1 MSDQKAAARKSAD
14 ELPASAGNV
23 QGTNGVEADASKIER
38 PTSDS
43 DGPEIGTAT
52 DVAGADEPD
61 CKGLKVRIT
70 AELNIGEMLA
80 EMREDFRSGADR
92 QEAVAEAAAKAI
104 ARRLADEI
112 GKRLSSSGCANNV
125 PAKLNAV
132 YVKIN
137 RQASNSDGPEIGTA
151 SDVLGILAEMREDF
165 RGGDVAGVMVR
176 EYADRIEAAVGGKAT
191 DMAAMV

>member
-1 MSDQKAAARKSAD
+1 MSDRTRAAAKSAD
-14 ELPASAGNV
+14 ELPASAGNA
-23 QGTNGVEADASKIER
+23 QGTDSVEADASKNER
-38 PTSDS
+38 LASDS

-70 AELNIGEMLA
+70 AELNIGEILA